1 MFYKQL
7 QLFDIVN
14 LAASHCCTRNVDSH
28 NYKDFSFQLIR
39 NMVQRGTEEWT
50 VEEWS

>member
-28 NYKDFSFQLIR
+28 IIIKIFHSSSFEIWWR
-39 NMVQRGTEEWT
+39 EELK
-50 VEEWS
+50 SGQ